1 MSGSSILGT
10 IYSDFLG
17 SLHQM
22 LSSPVDM
29 LKFTIPVA
37 ILFAYSFTLQR
48 YTKKQRIDS
57 LPSFESRREI
67 FQLPE
72 DEFNVEV
79 ADIMRENYSK
89 TVSDISRNFNE
100 AKLKYK
106 RYRKLIKEYTRYNR
120 RMTSSIRFLKKR
132 AVERRKDTL
141 RRLVDLEAEL
151 ESLGRENSGRQ

>member
-1 MSGSSILGT
+1 MSGSSVFGT
-10 IYSDFLG
+10 IYTDFLS

-37 ILFAYSFTLQR
+37 IIFVYSFTLQR
-48 YTKKQRIDS
+48 YTKKQKIDS

-67 FQLPE
+67 FRLPE
-72 DEFNVEV
+72 DEFNMEV

-106 RYRKLIKEYTRYNR
+106 RYRKLIKQYTRYNR
-120 RMTSSIRFLKKR
+120 RMTSSIRFLKKK
-132 AVERRKDTL
+132 AAERRKEIL
-141 RRLVDLEAEL
+141 KSLVDLEAEL
-151 ESLGRENSGRQ
+151 ESLGRERPGEY